1 MEIVRMEIVR
11 MGNSPARTH
20 AAGGRPDRASLQWM
34 KIVDESVN
42 PKLKSLKIGFI
53 EKYTKAKYH
62 EGF

>member
-1 MEIVRMEIVR
+1 
-11 MGNSPARTH
+11 
-20 AAGGRPDRASLQWM
+20 M